1 MIKRRIDTLVH
12 GSAQTITVDEHF
24 PPNDIG
30 VIDEGGVAIDNGKI
44 VQAASSRLLER
55 KFSPQH
61 TIHVDDEVIIPGL
74 VDPHTH
80 LVFAGSREG
89 EFQERIQGRSYL
101 EILAK
106 GGGILETVNKTR
118 QTSVSE
124 LATLAEDRARIALED
139 GTTTLEVKSGY
150 GLSTADELKILQV
163 AQILKKRQPCRIVST
178 FLGAHAIPRDDYED
192 EYTRVVI
199 DEMLPAVRD
208 SGLADFCDVFCEK
221 GAFNYKHSIAIL
233 RAASRLGLRLKIHAD
248 QFTDSRGA
256 EIANEIK
263 ATSADHLVHSSLSQ
277 LGKMVRT
284 GVTPVL
290 LPGSSHSLLNE
301 RRARAQEMLSL
312 GLPVALGS
320 DFSPSNWI
328 LSQLVVGALAAREF
342 RMSAEGIIRGIT
354 INAAKALGLD
364 RTIGSLKPGKAADLV
379 TIKASNYKWIGYSY
393 GEDMV
398 DKVMIDGKLVVDGG
412 QKIK

>member
-1 MIKRRIDTLVH
+1 MTKRRIDILVY
-12 GSAQTITVDEHF
+12 GSAQTITVDKHST
-24 PPNDIG
+24 PDDIG

-44 VQAASSRLLER
+44 IQAASSQLLER
-55 KFSPQH
+55 KFSPEH
-61 TIHVDDEVIIPGL
+61 TIYADDEVIMPGL

-80 LVFAGSREG
+80 LVFAGSRER

-101 EILAK
+101 GILAK
-106 GGGILETVNKTR
+106 GGGILETVSKTR
-118 QTSVSE
+118 QTSMSE
-124 LATLAEDRARIALED
+124 LATLAEERARVALEN
-139 GTTTLEVKSGY
+139 GTTTLEVKTGY
-150 GLSTADELKILQV
+150 GLRTTDELKMLQV
-163 AQILKKRQPCRIVST
+163 AQILKKRQPCRIIST
-178 FLGAHAIPRDDYED
+178 FLGAHAIPRNDCED

-208 SGLADFCDVFCEK
+208 SGLAEFCDVFCEK

-233 RAASRLGLRLKIHAD
+233 QAASRSGLRLKIHAD

-263 ATSADHLVHSSLSQ
+263 STSADHLVHSPFSQ
-277 LGKMVRT
+277 LGKLART

-290 LPGSSHSLLNE
+290 LPGSSHSLLSE

-328 LSQLVVGALAAREF
+328 LGQLAVGALAAREL
-342 RMSAEGIIRGIT
+342 RMSAEDIIRGIT
-354 INAAKALGLD
+354 INAAKALGID
-364 RTIGSLKPGKAADLV
+364 RTIGSLRPGKAADLV

-398 DKVMIDGKLVVDGG
+398 DKVMIGGKLVVDGG
-412 QKIK
+412 QKIR